1 MHQMLED
8 SIPASIHAT
17 SPNCH
22 NDPTSEGA
30 YGFSDLLSLVCQP
43 VCVVRKPGSAGQ
55 TFTHTKVG

>member
-8 SIPASIHAT
+8 SIPAPIHAT
-17 SPNCH
+17 SPNSR

-30 YGFSDLLSLVCQP
+30 YGFSDLLSLL
-43 VCVVRKPGSAGQ
+43 RKAGSAGQ